1 MNDYGVNMEKLN
13 IKKISEMAGV
23 STTAVSFVLNNKKG
37 VSEKTRKKILDII
50 ERENYT
56 PNVNSRRLIL
66 KRSFNIFLVLDN
78 DISTLENLFYSAVIN
93 GIVGKANKLGY
104 NVVLS
109 LKTASFEKSPL
120 MQAIKQNNA
129 DGVIFL
135 QDIDNETIYELRKIK
150 IPYVVIDSQK
160 ANPEYVC
167 VKSNYELSSY
177 VATKYLIDCGHK
189 RIAFIGMSKIPDF
202 YISTFNG
209 YKRAI
214 SEQSLSFYPDW
225 IQSDAYDETSA
236 YNCMKNILNSNEVP
250 TAVFCAGDIYAIGGM
265 NCAYDMGYK
274 VPYDISFSSVDNITA
289 SEYCR
294 PKLTT
299 IDIDK
304 VEMGEKAIELLDAQI
319 NNNLPEKV
327 YVIKSDKI
335 IVRDSVRKLNA

>member
-1 MNDYGVNMEKLN
+1 MGKLN

-23 STTAVSFVLNNKKG
+23 STSAVSFVLNNKKG
-37 VSEKTRKKILDII
+37 VSEETRKKILEII

-78 DISTLENLFYSAVIN
+78 DITTLENLFYSTVIN
-93 GIVGKANKLGY
+93 VIVKKANKLGY
-104 NVVLS
+104 NIVLS
-109 LKTASFEKSPL
+109 LKTGSFEKSPL
-120 MQAIKQNNA
+120 LQSIKQSNA

-135 QDIDNETIYELRKIK
+135 QDIDSETMYELNKIK

-160 ANPEYVC
+160 ANPEYVS
-167 VKSNYELSSY
+167 VKSDYELSSY
-177 VATKYLIDCGHK
+177 VSTKYLIDCGHK

-214 SEQSLSFYPDW
+214 SEHSLTFYPHW
-225 IQSDAYDETSA
+225 IQGDAYDETSA
-236 YNCMKNILNSNEVP
+236 YNCMRNILSSKEIP

-265 NCAYDMGYK
+265 NCTYDMGYR
-274 VPYDISFSSVDNITA
+274 VPYDISFSSIDNIPA
-289 SEYCR
+289 AEYCR

-304 VEMGEKAIELLDAQI
+304 IEMGEKAIELLDAQI
-319 NNNLPEKV
+319 SNNLTEKV
-327 YVIKSDKI
+327 YVVKSDKI
-335 IVRDSVRKLNA
+335 IVRDSVRILNA